1 MRVAVLGAGIA
12 GLTSAHAI
20 RREAK
25 RRGEPVAI
33 EIFEAGSRAG
43 GRIHTT
49 SESGFLIEWAAN
61 AFRTGV
67 GPTQTL
73 VSELGMEDERVE
85 ATAAANRR
93 YLFQGGR
100 LHLLPADPISMLGFG
115 AISPGA
121 RARVLAEPFFA
132 RRVAREET
140 VHDYAARHI
149 GEEAAHVMLG
159 TLVRGVYAGDSR
171 KLSLDAAFPKMREME
186 RDHRSLVVAA
196 ILGRKERKRE
206 AKTLWSF
213 ARGMGSLMDRI
224 AASFGDALAF
234 KSPALALS
242 RAPDF
247 AAPTPFTVRFAN
259 GEAKSY
265 DAVVVATPAREAA
278 ALLRDLDR
286 DAANVIRE
294 IPAAG
299 VAMVALAFRAETF
312 RTKPD
317 GYGFLVAPGETISIL
332 GALFESNI
340 FLGRAP
346 EGYVLVRI
354 ILGGVHQPDLL
365 TRSDADLVGIAC
377 QALDKSLGLKGGP
390 EKTWIGRQ
398 EAAIPQYVLGHNA
411 RIEGVAKRL
420 AAFPGLHLA
429 GNAYRGISVGS
440 IVEDA
445 DQVAARVVG
454 RRGQSS
460 V

>member
-1 MRVAVLGAGIA
+1 MRVAILGAGIA
-12 GLTSAHAI
+12 GLTTAHAI

-25 RRGEPVAI
+25 RRGKPATI
-33 EIFEAGSRAG
+33 EIFEAGPRVG

-73 VSELGMEDERVE
+73 AADLGMEAERVE
-85 ATAAANRR
+85 ASPAANRR
-93 YLFQGGR
+93 YLFHGGR
-100 LHLLPADPISMLGFG
+100 LHLLPAGPISMLGFG
-115 AISPGA
+115 AISPAA
-121 RARVLAEPFFA
+121 RVRVLAEPFFA

-140 VHDYAARHI
+140 VHDYASRHI
-149 GEEAAHVMLG
+149 GDEAAHVMLG

-171 KLSLDAAFPKMREME
+171 ELSVDAAFPKMREME
-186 RDHRSLVVAA
+186 RDHRSLVIAA
-196 ILGRKERKRE
+196 IKGREERKQE

-224 AASFGDALAF
+224 ASSFGDALALN
-234 KSPALALS
+234 SPALALS

-247 AAPTPFTVRFAN
+247 AAPTPFTVRFAS
-259 GEAKSY
+259 GETKSY

-286 DAANVIRE
+286 DAANVVRD

-299 VAMVALAFRAETF
+299 VAMAALAFRTETF
-312 RTKPD
+312 RTTPD
-317 GYGFLVAPGETISIL
+317 GYGFLVAPGETLSIL

-340 FLGRAP
+340 FPGRAP

-354 ILGGVHQPDLL
+354 IMGGVHQPDLL

-390 EKTWIGRQ
+390 EKTWVGRQ
-398 EAAIPQYVLGHNA
+398 ESAIPQYLLGHNA
-411 RIEGVAKRL
+411 RVEGVAKRL
-420 AAFPGLHLA
+420 AAFPGLHVA

-445 DQVAARVVG
+445 DRVAAWVTDPHA
-454 RRGQSS
+454 QSS